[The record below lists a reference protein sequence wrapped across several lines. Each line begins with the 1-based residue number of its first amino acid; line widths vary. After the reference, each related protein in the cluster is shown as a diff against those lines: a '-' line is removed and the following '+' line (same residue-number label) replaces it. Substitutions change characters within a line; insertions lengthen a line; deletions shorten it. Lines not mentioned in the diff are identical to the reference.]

1 MKQKL
6 FYFAVILSIASILTG
21 CIATHVG
28 NMSGSASLSSP
39 NFLYKKQNIFGESKA
54 TYVLGIGGEARQS
67 LILEAKK
74 NMLKENPLL
83 RNQALANVTVSYKTT
98 NFIGFLVVVVRCNV
112 SADIV
117 EFGPVQTDFSES
129 KSLNSA
135 TVVNSSTD
143 DVITENKKVKNEPIK
158 IGDKVKII
166 NYFSKPVDG
175 KVLAIE
181 DGNFTVEY
189 TNSNYKT
196 KQVKV
201 LEFQVEKVDFPKCQ

>member
-6 FYFAVILSIASILTG
+6 FYFAVILSITSILTG

-83 RNQALANVTVSYKTT
+83 RNQALANVTVSYKNT
-98 NFIGFLVVVVRCNV
+98 NFMGFLVVVVRCNV

-129 KSLNSA
+129 QSLKI
-135 TVVNSSTD
+135 NSSTD
-143 DVITENKKVKNEPIK
+143 DVQTENKKVKNEPIK

-201 LEFQVEKVDFPKCQ
+201 LEFQVEKAESY

>member
-1 MKQKL
+1 M
-6 FYFAVILSIASILTG
+6 LSITSILTG
-21 CIATHVG
+21 CIATQVG

-83 RNQALANVTVSYKTT
+83 KNQALANVTVSYKNT
-98 NFIGFLVVVVRCNV
+98 NFMGFLVVVVRCNV

-129 KSLNSA
+129 QSLKI
-135 TVVNSSTD
+135 NSSTD
-143 DVITENKKVKNEPIK
+143 DVQTENKKVKNEPIK

-189 TNSNYKT
+189 ANSNYKT

-201 LEFQVEKVDFPKCQ
+201 LEFQVEKAESY

>member
-6 FYFAVILSIASILTG
+6 FFFAVVLSISSILTG

-39 NFLYKKQNIFGESKA
+39 NFLYKKQNIFGESTA

-74 NMLKENPLL
+74 HMLKENPLL
-83 RNQALANVTVSYKTT
+83 KNQALANVTVSYKTT
-98 NFIGFLVVVVRCNV
+98 NFLGFLVVVVKCNV

-117 EFGPVQTDFSES
+117 EFGPVQTEFSQTQ
-129 KSLNSA
+129 SLNSA
-135 TVVNSSTD
+135 TVINSSTD
-143 DVITENKKVKNEPIK
+143 DAITENKRIKNEPIK

-175 KVLAIE
+175 KVLEIE
-181 DGNFTVEY
+181 NGNFTVEY

-201 LEFQVEKVDFPKCQ
+201 LEFQVEKAE